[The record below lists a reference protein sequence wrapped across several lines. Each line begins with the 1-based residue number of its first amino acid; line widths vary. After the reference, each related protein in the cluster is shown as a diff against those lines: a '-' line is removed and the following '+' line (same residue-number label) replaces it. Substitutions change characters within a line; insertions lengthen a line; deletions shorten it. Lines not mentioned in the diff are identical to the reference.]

1 MQALCFDAYT
11 IPEASTL
18 QAQAYDKFKDN
29 LIHLISLL
37 HAVGLATL
45 RDDYNV
51 ENIGV
56 RMQSPLSHLLQAIPG
71 IYALRIASMQRVG
84 YSVYRR
90 APAEWVKYLL
100 ACTRS

>member
-1 MQALCFDAYT
+1 MQAFASKLTDVAVQALCFDAYT
-11 IPEASTL
+11 IPETSTL

-51 ENIGV
+51 ENIVV
-56 RMQSPLSHLLQAIPG
+56 RTLVCSGQDISCLIHSLSYSYTRLGLLCV
-71 IYALRIASMQRVG
+71 R
-84 YSVYRR
+84 
-90 APAEWVKYLL
+90 
-100 ACTRS
+100 

>member
-1 MQALCFDAYT
+1 VQALCFDAYT
-11 IPEASTL
+11 IPQTSTL

-51 ENIGV
+51 ENIVV
-56 RMQSPLSHLLQAIPG
+56 RICDC
-71 IYALRIASMQRVG
+71 
-84 YSVYRR
+84 
-90 APAEWVKYLL
+90 YLL
-100 ACTRS
+100 HPKMQGNRHL